1 MKDVTYLG
9 NAISRWPRAAP
20 TQVDNVYAHMK
31 AWCCYPDQCSQA
43 CNLKQN
49 NEAPF
54 GLRNITFCPC
64 NNYKIKFKEA
74 FFLFLTHNV
83 HFLLW
88 VPAVS
93 GINFQNKE
101 NGLCSWRGESLG
113 LTCIRLGWRREEI
126 SWILFGYFSVTVGG
140 LCGRNLTLF
149 CLPVVC
155 LNRGVAAP
163 RKARS

>member
-1 MKDVTYLG
+1 MFTHTWKHGVVTQITALKPVTWNKIMRLLLAWG
-9 NAISRWPRAAP
+9 ILLFVLVTTTRSNSR
-20 TQVDNVYAHMK
+20 
-31 AWCCYPDQCSQA
+31 
-43 CNLKQN
+43 
-49 NEAPF
+49 
-54 GLRNITFCPC
+54 GL
-64 NNYKIKFKEA
+64 

-113 LTCIRLGWRREEI
+113 LTCIRLSWRREEI
-126 SWILFGYFSVTVGG
+126 SWILFGYFSVAVGG

-163 RKARS
+163 RKAQS